1 MQTKAE
7 LIAEWIEKVKFED
20 IPQRVVEKAKYQI
33 MNITAALY
41 SGSRSE
47 GGSSILKTIRDWK
60 IPGRCTIIPTGEK
73 TSLLN
78 AVLANSAFSI
88 AYDFDDY
95 MFMGHT
101 CHSSVIASLA
111 VAEENGLGGR
121 DVILAQVA
129 ANEVEGRIGA
139 SVLLGPH
146 NGQTWAF
153 IHSIGSACAT
163 AKLMNL
169 DRSKITNAVAI
180 SMYNPN
186 YVLFPGFMG
195 SQSKL
200 LTACIPSVNGII
212 AAQLAANGFTGASDI
227 LDGEQGFIHH
237 FSYIPLEHMLSGFG
251 KSWATDS
258 MSYKK
263 YPGCA
268 YIDST
273 VDALLMVM
281 GQFRTKYGR
290 KMEANDV
297 ERITVNSSLFT
308 LGMDG
313 LSKGYIDAQK
323 INPVCVNFSIPL
335 SVAVTL
341 IAGKL
346 TSEEMERMYLDRN
359 RDAILELSRRVEL
372 SHDWSMTMSV
382 VKALDDTFDLLA
394 FAGPVKIKELM
405 GVRKKIKRGAGSGIE
420 VKFSDIFKFFGQTT
434 REQRK
439 VVHRLILGRMFRKV
453 KPLDLGS
460 VQFEKYTMP
469 FAAEVVLKTK
479 GGDEYRAKQKIPFG
493 ARGRDDAEIFETVR
507 GKFRQEAGRF
517 ISGKKVEE
525 CIRLLEEFE
534 GLKKVDEI
542 ISACCKKD

>member
-7 LIAEWIEKVKFED
+7 LIAEWVEKVRFED
-20 IPQRVVEKAKYQI
+20 IPQRVAEKARYQI
-33 MNITAALY
+33 MNIAAALY

-95 MFMGHT
+95 MFMGHA

-111 VAEENGLGGR
+111 VAEENGLSGR
-121 DVILAQVA
+121 DVMLAQVV
-129 ANEVEGRIGA
+129 ANEVEGRTGA

-153 IHSIGSACAT
+153 IHSVGAACAT
-163 AKLMNL
+163 AKLMGL
-169 DRSKITNAVAI
+169 DRSKITNAIAI
-180 SMYNPN
+180 SMYQPN

-251 KSWATDS
+251 RSWATDS

-273 VDALLMVM
+273 VDALLIILE
-281 GQFRTKYGR
+281 QFKTKHGR
-290 KMEANDV
+290 KMEAEDV
-297 ERITVNSSLFT
+297 EKITVKSSLLT

-313 LSKGYIDAQK
+313 LSRDYINAEK

-335 SVAVTL
+335 SAAATL
-341 IAGKL
+341 VAGKL
-346 TSEEMERMYLDRN
+346 TSEEMEREFLDKK
-359 RDAILELSRRVEL
+359 RDEMLGLSRRVEL
-372 SHDWSMTMSV
+372 SHDWSMTMDV

-394 FAGPVKIKELM
+394 FAGPVKMKELF

-420 VKFSDIFKFFGQTT
+420 IKFSDIFKFFGQTT

-439 VVHRLILGRMFRKV
+439 VVHRLIIGRMFRKV
-453 KPLDLGS
+453 KPLDLGD
-460 VQFEKYTMP
+460 VQFEKYIMP
-469 FAAEVVLKTK
+469 FAAEVVLTTK
-479 GGDEYRAKQKIPFG
+479 DGEEYRAKQTIPFG
-493 ARGRDDAEIFETVR
+493 ARGRGDAEIFETVR

-517 ISGKKVEE
+517 ISGERVEE
-525 CIRLLEEFE
+525 CVRLMEGFEKLE
-534 GLKKVDEI
+534 KVDGF
-542 ISACCKKD
+542 ISAFCIK